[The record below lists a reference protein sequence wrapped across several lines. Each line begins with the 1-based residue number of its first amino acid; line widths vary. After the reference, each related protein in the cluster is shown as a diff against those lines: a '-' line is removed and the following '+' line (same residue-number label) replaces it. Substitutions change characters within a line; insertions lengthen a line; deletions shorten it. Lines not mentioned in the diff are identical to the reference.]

1 MASSAWFQ
9 FSWAVWRA
17 GGLAMSGVAE
27 AEANHEG
34 RRFGVSFFSAVS
46 EVLALALA
54 GVHAAPHGCLVFA
67 TAAGATSAGNAAVGG
82 SSGTARGGAQPAGS
96 GHAGAETV
104 MQEKRG
110 FWAPRF

>member
-1 MASSAWFQ
+1 
-9 FSWAVWRA
+9 
-17 GGLAMSGVAE
+17 MSCVAE

-34 RRFGVSFFSAVS
+34 RRFGVSFSAVS

-67 TAAGATSAGNAAVGG
+67 TAAGAISAGNAAAGG
-82 SSGTARGGAQPAGS
+82 SSGTAHGGAQPAGS

-104 MQEKRG
+104 MQEERG
-110 FWAPRF
+110 LGALVLTPSLQ